1 MRDDLKI
8 AEVMQKYD
16 GQWVVVKV
24 TKVDKYD
31 NPLRGQVLFHG
42 TDQDKV
48 YGDGRNYQNAHPKTD
63 LFYFY
68 AGDPIPPGMA
78 FMPVVGVL
86 PSGELIKVTYKPIQ
100 VLT

>member
-1 MRDDLKI
+1 MNNDLKI
-8 AEVMQKYD
+8 SEVFEKYN

-31 NPLRGQVLFHG
+31 NPLQGQVLFHG

-48 YGDGRNYQNAHPKTD
+48 YGDGRNYRNSHPKAD

-68 AGDPIPPGMA
+68 AGDPIPHG
-78 FMPVVGVL
+78 VGVMFVK
-86 PSGELIKVTYKPIQ
+86 I
-100 VLT
+100 